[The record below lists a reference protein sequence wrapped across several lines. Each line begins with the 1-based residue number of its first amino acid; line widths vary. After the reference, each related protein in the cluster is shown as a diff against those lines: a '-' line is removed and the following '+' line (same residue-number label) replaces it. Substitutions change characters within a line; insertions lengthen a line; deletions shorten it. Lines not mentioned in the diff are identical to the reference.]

1 MLCYQARGR
10 EDWTKFR
17 VTVALEE
24 KHILDA
30 PRTVDEKEREEKKYD
45 GLLLYLL
52 LSSLNPL
59 TS

>member
-10 EDWTKFR
+10 GDWTKFR

-30 PRTVDEKEREEKKYD
+30 PRTVNEKEREEKKYD
-45 GLLLYLL
+45 GL
-52 LSSLNPL
+52 
-59 TS
+59 